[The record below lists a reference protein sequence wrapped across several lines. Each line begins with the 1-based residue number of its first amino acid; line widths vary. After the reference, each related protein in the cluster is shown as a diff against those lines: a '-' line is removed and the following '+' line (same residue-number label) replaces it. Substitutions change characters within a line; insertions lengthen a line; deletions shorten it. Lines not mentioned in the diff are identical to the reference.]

1 MKKILLTFILVY
13 NFQFIANAEDKIETL
28 FGIKLNSD
36 ISLHANVED
45 GKISP
50 SISTSEVIYT
60 FANKFLKNINKDPS
74 FDNYNIRTNDNFK
87 IKVVNAGK
95 LFKFDNKKFTNK
107 DCNNEK
113 EKYLRIL
120 LDELNLDELKFKTFY
135 RKNNDKKRK
144 FDFLWYDT
152 SYVYKDGSEEFRLM
166 VICNHRTFKNK
177 IVSNL
182 FVSWMTEDYYR
193 KNVML
198 RFKIIEPFDNKF
210 IENYLFSKQL

>member
-1 MKKILLTFILVY
+1 MKKILLTFILIY

-45 GKISP
+45 GKIST

-60 FANKFLKNINKDPS
+60 FANKFLKNINKDPF

-135 RKNNDKKRK
+135 RENKDKKRK
-144 FDFLWYDT
+144 FDHLWYDT
-152 SYVYKDGSEEFRLM
+152 SYVYEDESEEFRLM

-193 KNVML
+193 KNVIL

-210 IENYLFSKQL
+210 IENYLYSKQL